1 MKMKKWISLLLV
13 VLMLTPLG
21 AQDLKSMSN
30 QFVDVADKVS
40 PSVVTITASKVTK
53 INNPLADLNLPF
65 EFFGFDAPQ
74 KEKEYRSSALGS
86 GVIVQDGYVITN
98 NHVVK
103 DAEEIKIVLSDKREF
118 DAELVGGDAKTDIA
132 LLRIKGDKLP
142 AAQLGE
148 SNNVRV
154 GEWVLAIGS
163 PFSAKLGN
171 TVTHGIVSGLG
182 RSGMRLSTYESYIQT
197 DASINPGN
205 SGGALVNL
213 DGEVIGINSAILSR
227 SGGSNGIGFA
237 IPIDLAKKVMNDLIK
252 EGRVI
257 RAWLGIN
264 IQELNQDLSESLGLD
279 GIEGVLVSDV
289 VEDSPAS
296 EAKLKA
302 GDVIMKVNNDE
313 VNSPSELQINISSR
327 SPGETVKLTIIREQK
342 TKYVNVKLEELPGEK
357 TLADI
362 EGEES
367 EIDLGFTVRSNNEE
381 IAREFGLD
389 TQSGVV
395 IVKVSVTSEIY
406 QKGVREG
413 DRIVTMEGKTIKDL
427 DDFHKVYD
435 AIEKNQTVLILIETK
450 NGVKR
455 FITVKA
461 K

>member
-1 MKMKKWISLLLV
+1 MKKWISLILV
-13 VLMLTPLG
+13 VLMLAPLG
-21 AQDLKSMSN
+21 AQDLKSISN

-118 DAELVGGDAKTDIA
+118 DAELVGGDSKTDIA

-302 GDVIMKVNNDE
+302 GDVIIKVNNDN

-327 SPGETVKLTIIREQK
+327 SPGESVKLTIVREQK
-342 TKYVNVKLEELPGEK
+342 TKYVNVKLEEMPGEK

-362 EGEES
+362 EIEES
-367 EIDLGFTVRSNNEE
+367 DIDLGFTVRSNNEE

-389 TQSGVV
+389 SQSGVV

-413 DRIVTMEGKTIKDL
+413 DRIITMEGKTIKDL

-435 AIEKNQTVLILIETK
+435 SIEKNQTVLILIETK

>member
-435 AIEKNQTVLILIETK
+435 VIEKNQTVLILIETK